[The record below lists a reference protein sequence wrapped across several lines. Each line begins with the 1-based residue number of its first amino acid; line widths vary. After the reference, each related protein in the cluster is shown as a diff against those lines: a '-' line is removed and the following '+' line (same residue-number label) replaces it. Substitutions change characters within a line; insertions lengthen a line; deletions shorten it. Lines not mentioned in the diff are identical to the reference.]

1 MSATD
6 ETEAGLG
13 GAARGSAASRK
24 SATAGSA
31 AIAAVGV
38 AGRSLVPDRY
48 RGFFQQAMVLAT
60 LVVLFVLFASVNPAF
75 LNWPTIS
82 SMLLAAV
89 VTGVQ
94 ALGLCFVIATGGID
108 LTPGL
113 GMSVTAVVG
122 AQLMVAFHLPMAIGI
137 LGCVLCGALI
147 GTVNGFLVAKVKMQP
162 MIATLAMM
170 MVCWGMSLVL
180 SNGTNIYLREI
191 EGYGKIAT
199 GHLIPGL
206 PNAVLIFAVLA
217 VVAGVL
223 MGKTSVGRYALA
235 IGSNKEAAR
244 ISGIKTV
251 RWEIAMYAIC
261 GVFTGIS
268 GVIMSSRLNQ
278 AQGLIGQGY
287 EMYAIAAAVIGGTSL
302 RGGRASIFGAVIGAI
317 TIQTI
322 FTGLTF
328 IGVADQ
334 WQKVVLGGVV
344 LVAVFIDIMRR
355 GGKEE

>member
-1 MSATD
+1 MSLATD
-6 ETEAGLG
+6 TTILSPQLVEEKHGL
-13 GAARGSAASRK
+13 
-24 SATAGSA
+24 
-31 AIAAVGV
+31 I
-38 AGRSLVPDRY
+38 PERY
-48 RGFFQQAMVLAT
+48 KGLFQQAMVLVT
-60 LVVLFVLFASVNPAF
+60 LVVLFILFTSINPGF
-75 LNWPTIS
+75 LRWQNIS
-82 SMLLAAV
+82 FMLLAAV
-89 VTGVQ
+89 VTGIQ

-113 GMSVTAVVG
+113 GMSVSAVVG
-122 AQLMVAFHLPMAIGI
+122 AQLMVAFQMPMVIGI
-137 LGCVLCGALI
+137 FGCILCGTLI
-147 GTVNGFLVAKVKMQP
+147 GTINGFLIAKVKMQP

-180 SNGTNIYLREI
+180 SNGTNIYLREVD
-191 EGYGKIAT
+191 GYGKIAT

-206 PNAVLIFAVLA
+206 PNAVLIFVLLA
-217 VVAGVL
+217 VIAGIL
-223 MGKTSVGRYALA
+223 MGKTKVGRFALA
-235 IGSNKEAAR
+235 IGSNKEATR
-244 ISGIKTV
+244 ISGINTV
-251 RWEIAMYAIC
+251 RWEIVMYAIC
-261 GVFTGIS
+261 GTFTGIS

-328 IGVADQ
+328 VGVADQ
-334 WQKVVLGGVV
+334 WQKVVLGVVV
-344 LVAVFIDIMRR
+344 LIAVFIDIMRR